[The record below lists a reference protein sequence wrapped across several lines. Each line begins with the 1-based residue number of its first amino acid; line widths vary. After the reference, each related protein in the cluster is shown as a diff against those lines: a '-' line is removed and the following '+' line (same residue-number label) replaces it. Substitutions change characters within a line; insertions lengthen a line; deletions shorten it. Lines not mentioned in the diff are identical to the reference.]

1 MNTNEPQADAPVL
14 AVDAATDACTVAL
27 SAGGRIA
34 CRGGVMPREHAARLL
49 GLVDEVLEELQ
60 VRVADLAGLAWCH
73 GPGAFTGLRIAAGAV
88 QGIAWGGRVPVIG
101 VSTLA
106 VMAQGAARRQG
117 ASRVCSALD
126 ARMGE
131 VYWGCYARDDDTGLM
146 HAVVE
151 DRVCAPGDVV
161 VPDGWGG
168 FTAVGTG
175 WSAYPE
181 ALAVRS
187 GAPGATD
194 DVTLPDARDLL
205 PFAHHRIALG
215 DTVAARD
222 AVPVYLRD
230 RVTG

>member
-1 MNTNEPQADAPVL
+1 MNTTAPGPDAPIL

-27 SAGGRIA
+27 SAGGRTA

-49 GLVDEVLEELQ
+49 GLVDEVMEELQ
-60 VRVADLAGLAWCH
+60 VRVADLAALAWCH

-88 QGIAWGGRVPVIG
+88 QGIAWGGSVPVVG

-106 VMAQGAARRQG
+106 VLAQGAARRQ
-117 ASRVCSALD
+117 AATHVCSALD

-131 VYWGCYARDDDTGLM
+131 VYWGCYALDTGSGLM
-146 HAVVE
+146 LPASE
-151 DRVCAPGDVV
+151 DRVCAPEEVT
-161 VPDGWGG
+161 VPGAWAG
-168 FTAVGTG
+168 FTAVGSG

-181 ALAVRS
+181 ALSART
-187 GAPGATD
+187 GAPDARD
-194 DVTLPDARDLL
+194 DVELPDARDLL
-205 PFAHHRIALG
+205 PFARHRAALG